1 MIHEFCKN
9 YRMRLAKRHRADANY
24 AVPDQGLEYADDD
37 EQFVEVAPDVGQ
49 PDGGSVGVVAG
60 GPVFRAVGVEER
72 EIIDKQSRRIAELET
87 EVCMLKQ
94 SLSYEKDQ
102 LKSLRDSMRKQ
113 AVEGLEF
120 LAELEKKDQSK
131 RLD

>member
-1 MIHEFCKN
+1 M
-9 YRMRLAKRHRADANY
+9 
-24 AVPDQGLEYADDD
+24 
-37 EQFVEVAPDVGQ
+37 
-49 PDGGSVGVVAG
+49 
-60 GPVFRAVGVEER
+60 FRAVGVEER

-94 SLSYEKDQ
+94 SLAYEKDQ

-113 AVEGLEF
+113 AVEGLEL